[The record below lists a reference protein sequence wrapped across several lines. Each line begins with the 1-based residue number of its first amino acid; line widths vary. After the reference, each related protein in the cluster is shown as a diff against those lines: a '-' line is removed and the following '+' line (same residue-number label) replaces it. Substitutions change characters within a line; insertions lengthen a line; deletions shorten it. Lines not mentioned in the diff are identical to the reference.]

1 MSRRNQSE
9 EKIVLNSAVRP
20 EPYSPLYRLSA
31 VEFTR
36 VWEQHYRS
44 ATPTTS
50 TWFIPLNYVDVVWGK
65 CNHVDVVSIRRGIVT
80 NHVDVL

>member
-1 MSRRNQSE
+1 M
-9 EKIVLNSAVRP
+9 L
-20 EPYSPLYRLSA
+20 YSL
-31 VEFTR
+31 
-36 VWEQHYRS
+36 HYRS

-80 NHVDVL
+80 NHVDVVSLRRGVVTNHVDVL